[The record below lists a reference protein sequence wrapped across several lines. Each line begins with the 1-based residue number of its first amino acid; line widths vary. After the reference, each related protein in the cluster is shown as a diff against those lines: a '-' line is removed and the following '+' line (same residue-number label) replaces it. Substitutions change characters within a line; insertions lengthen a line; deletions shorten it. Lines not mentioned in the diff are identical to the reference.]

1 MRDDY
6 FGKRFILDVKK
17 KKKKTKLGVSNGT
30 QREWLGREKRAGMR
44 FRPQGKDSLA
54 YSE

>member
-17 KKKKTKLGVSNGT
+17 KKTKLGVSNRT

-54 YSE
+54 CSE